1 MFNTQAFGR
10 YLSRLRREADMT
22 QSELGDRLNLTRQA
36 ISRYELGESFP
47 DVSILVLLSDIF
59 GVTLDELIGAG
70 EPTRGESRI
79 LRGVALGERDV
90 HAESAADLIGIAP
103 YLRPSVL
110 KAIAERLAPQG
121 IDISDI
127 VALAEYLNDES
138 VITLLSRTDGRAD
151 EELLGRLMPL
161 LDDRS
166 KMAVWEKILDGELDW
181 HMVSALLP
189 YAEAYRSQME
199 AAVIDGALPRETLD
213 LLRRT
218 QDEMREQKRREDM

>member
-1 MFNTQAFGR
+1 
-10 YLSRLRREADMT
+10 MT

-47 DVSILVLLSDIF
+47 DVSILVLLANIF

-70 EPTRGESRI
+70 EPTRGESHI
-79 LRGVALGERDV
+79 LRGVALGEHDV
-90 HAESAADLIGIAP
+90 RAESAADLIGIAP

-138 VITLLSRTDGRAD
+138 VIALLSRTDGRAD

-218 QDEMREQKRREDM
+218 RDEMRDRKRRENM

>member
-47 DVSILVLLSDIF
+47 DVSILVLLADIF
-59 GVTLDELIGAG
+59 GITLDELIGAG

-90 HAESAADLIGIAP
+90 FAESAADLVGLAP
-103 YLRPSVL
+103 YLKPSVL
-110 KAIAERLAPQG
+110 RSLSERLAPQG
-121 IDISDI
+121 IDLSDL

-138 VITLLSRTDGRAD
+138 VISLLARTDGRAD
-151 EELLGRLMPL
+151 EELLERLMPL

-166 KMAVWEKILDGELDW
+166 KMAVWEKI
-181 HMVSALLP
+181 
-189 YAEAYRSQME
+189 
-199 AAVIDGALPRETLD
+199 
-213 LLRRT
+213 
-218 QDEMREQKRREDM
+218 

>member
-59 GVTLDELIGAG
+59 GVTLDALIGAG

-138 VITLLSRTDGRAD
+138 VIILLSRTDGRAD

-199 AAVIDGALPRETLD
+199 AAVIDGALPWETLD
-213 LLRRT
+213 LLCRT
-218 QDEMREQKRREDM
+218 RDEMRDRKRRENM

>member
-59 GVTLDELIGAG
+59 GVTLDALIGAG

-138 VITLLSRTDGRAD
+138 VITLLSRTDGCAD

-189 YAEAYRSQME
+189 YAEAYQSQME
-199 AAVIDGALPRETLD
+199 AAVIDGALPWETLD
-213 LLRRT
+213 LLCRT
-218 QDEMREQKRREDM
+218 RDEMRDRKRRENM